1 MLKVINFNIK
11 DFNFFNNIGLI
22 IIDFL
27 LILFSLFFS
36 TFLRFDFIFPKELFI
51 NRFSY
56 FTIYAILIVIS
67 LLAFGDYEEKWQYSS
82 FKEYIRFII
91 VFSIVNL
98 FFGLFFF
105 LAGGELLPRSIIIIS
120 FFISLLLLFSVRV
133 ILRSLREFSENTNKI
148 KILLVLNEKNLN
160 YLLNFLQNLNYE
172 IAGLIFDD
180 FKIRGKTLKGI
191 PIYYDLNIIKRLP
204 IKEIYIDK
212 DVNDETYQK
221 VIQSKTYD
229 IAIKKIEN
237 ISLNTYMVQNIR
249 VEDLI
254 KREKR
259 NIEIDIS
266 NHKEKNYLI
275 TGAAGSI
282 GKHIFKEL
290 LELKVSRIIGID
302 ISEEGIHNLILES
315 EYYNDTKKDFIL
327 IDINDK
333 NIKEYIKESDIIFH
347 CAAKKHLPLVEQN
360 KYIAFKTNILGTLN
374 ILENV
379 KLLKSNKKFVF
390 ISTDKA
396 VNPSS
401 FMGLTKR
408 IGEILTLYYSVID
421 NNNSYIIVR
430 FGNVFGS
437 SGSLIPSIIKQINLY
452 NKVKITDIN
461 VKRYFML
468 PTEAAKLIIFSLINA
483 NSSDISVLDMGESI
497 NIFELTK
504 KIIELLNYNKNIPI
518 EIIGLRKGEKL
529 NEELIYP
536 YESIRQKK
544 QFIFIIDHNLPIKE
558 NIPKIQEFIN
568 FIKKYDLNLN
578 NIEELEK
585 ILWNFIKELEP
596 KELKSIEISKKN

>member
-11 DFNFFNNIGLI
+11 DLSFFNNIGLI
-22 IIDFL
+22 IVDFL

-36 TFLRFDFIFPKELFI
+36 TFLRFDFIFPKEFFI

-56 FTIYAILIVIS
+56 FAIYSILIVIS
-67 LLAFGDYEEKWQYSS
+67 LLAFGDYEEKWQYAS

-91 VFSIVNL
+91 VFSVVNL

-120 FFISLLLLFSVRV
+120 FFISLFLLFSIRV
-133 ILRSLREFSENTNKI
+133 ILRSLKEFAENTNKI
-148 KILLVLNEKNLN
+148 KILLVLNEKNLD
-160 YLLNFLQNLNYE
+160 YLINFLQNLNYE
-172 IAGLIFDD
+172 IVGLIFDD

-191 PIYYDLNIIKRLP
+191 PIYYDLNIIKKLP

-237 ISLNTYMVQNIR
+237 ISLNTYIVQNIR

-266 NHKEKNYLI
+266 NYKDKTYLI
-275 TGAAGSI
+275 TGAGGSI

-302 ISEEGIHNLILES
+302 ISEEGIHNLILET
-315 EYYNDTKKDFIL
+315 EYYNHTKKDFIL

-360 KYIAFKTNILGTLN
+360 KYLAFKTNILGTLN
-374 ILENV
+374 ILENFN
-379 KLLKSNKKFVF
+379 LLKSNKKFVF

-468 PTEAAKLIIFSLINA
+468 PTEAAKLIIFSLINT

-529 NEELIYP
+529 TEELIYP
-536 YESIRQKK
+536 YESIKEKK

-558 NIPKIQEFIN
+558 NLSKIQEFIN
-568 FIKKYDLNLN
+568 FIKSYDLNLN

-585 ILWNFIKELEP
+585 ILWNFTKELEP
-596 KELKSIEISKKN
+596 KELKSIETSKKN

>member
-11 DFNFFNNIGLI
+11 DFSFFNNIGLI
-22 IIDFL
+22 IVDFL

-36 TFLRFDFIFPKELFI
+36 TFLRFDFIFPKEFFI

-56 FTIYAILIVIS
+56 FAIYSILIVIS
-67 LLAFGDYEEKWQYSS
+67 LLAFGDYEEKWQYAS

-91 VFSIVNL
+91 VFSVVNL

-120 FFISLLLLFSVRV
+120 FFISLFLLFSVRV
-133 ILRSLREFSENTNKI
+133 ILRSLREFAENTNKI

-160 YLLNFLQNLNYE
+160 YLINFLQNLNYE
-172 IAGLIFDD
+172 IVGLIFDD

-191 PIYYDLNIIKRLP
+191 PIYYDLNIIKKLP

-237 ISLNTYMVQNIR
+237 ISLNTYIVQNIR

-266 NHKEKNYLI
+266 NYKDRTYLI
-275 TGAAGSI
+275 TGAGGSI

-302 ISEEGIHNLILES
+302 ISEEGIHNLILET

-360 KYIAFKTNILGTLN
+360 KYLAFKTNILGTLN

-379 KLLKSNKKFVF
+379 NLLKGNKKFVF

-468 PTEAAKLIIFSLINA
+468 PTEAAKLIIFSLINT

-529 NEELIYP
+529 TEELIYP
-536 YESIRQKK
+536 YESIREKK

-558 NIPKIQEFIN
+558 NLSKIQEFIN
-568 FIKKYDLNLN
+568 FIKNYNLNLN

-585 ILWNFIKELEP
+585 ILGNFIKELEP
-596 KELKSIEISKKN
+596 KELKSIETSKKN

>member
-1 MLKVINFNIK
+1 MIKGINFNTK
-11 DFNFFNNIGLI
+11 DFSFFNNIGLI
-22 IIDFL
+22 IVDFL

-36 TFLRFDFIFPKELFI
+36 TFLRFDFIFPKEFFI

-56 FTIYAILIVIS
+56 FAIYSILIVIS
-67 LLAFGDYEEKWQYSS
+67 LLAFGDYEEKWQYAS

-91 VFSIVNL
+91 VFSVVNL

-105 LAGGELLPRSIIIIS
+105 LASGELLPRSIIIIS
-120 FFISLLLLFSVRV
+120 FFISLFLLFSVRV
-133 ILRSLREFSENTNKI
+133 ILRSLREFAENTNKI
-148 KILLVLNEKNLN
+148 KILLVLNEKNLD
-160 YLLNFLQNLNYE
+160 YLINFLQNLNYE
-172 IAGLIFDD
+172 IVGLIFDD

-191 PIYYDLNIIKRLP
+191 PIYYDLNIIKKLP

-212 DVNDETYQK
+212 DVNDEIYQK

-237 ISLNTYMVQNIR
+237 ISLNTYIVQNIR

-266 NHKEKNYLI
+266 NYKDKTYLI
-275 TGAAGSI
+275 TGAGGSI

-302 ISEEGIHNLILES
+302 ISEEGIHNLILET

-360 KYIAFKTNILGTLN
+360 KYLAFKTNILGTLN

-379 KLLKSNKKFVF
+379 NLLKSNKKFVF

-468 PTEAAKLIIFSLINA
+468 PTEAAKLIIFSLINT

-536 YESIRQKK
+536 YESIREKK

-558 NIPKIQEFIN
+558 NLSKIQEFIN
-568 FIKKYDLNLN
+568 FIKSYDLNLN

-596 KELKSIEISKKN
+596 KELKSIETSKKN

>member
-1 MLKVINFNIK
+1 MIKGINFNTK
-11 DFNFFNNIGLI
+11 DFSFFNNIGLI
-22 IIDFL
+22 IVDFL

-36 TFLRFDFIFPKELFI
+36 TFLRFDFIFPKEFFI

-56 FTIYAILIVIS
+56 FAIYSILIVIS
-67 LLAFGDYEEKWQYSS
+67 LLAFGDYEEKWQYAS

-91 VFSIVNL
+91 VFSVVNL

-105 LAGGELLPRSIIIIS
+105 LASGELLPRSIIIIS
-120 FFISLLLLFSVRV
+120 FFISLFLLFSVRV
-133 ILRSLREFSENTNKI
+133 ILRSLREFAENTNKI
-148 KILLVLNEKNLN
+148 KILLVLNEKNLD
-160 YLLNFLQNLNYE
+160 YLINFLQNLNYE
-172 IAGLIFDD
+172 IVGLIFDD

-191 PIYYDLNIIKRLP
+191 PIYYDLNIIKKLP

-212 DVNDETYQK
+212 DVNDEIYQK

-237 ISLNTYMVQNIR
+237 ISLNTYIVQNIR

-266 NHKEKNYLI
+266 NYKDKTYLI
-275 TGAAGSI
+275 TGAGGSI

-302 ISEEGIHNLILES
+302 ISEEGIHNLILET

-360 KYIAFKTNILGTLN
+360 KYLAFKTNILGTLN

-379 KLLKSNKKFVF
+379 NLLKSNKKFVF

-421 NNNSYIIVR
+421 NKNSYIIVR

-437 SGSLIPSIIKQINLY
+437 SGSLIPSIIRQINLY

-468 PTEAAKLIIFSLINA
+468 PTEAAKLIIFSLINT

-536 YESIRQKK
+536 YESIREKK

-558 NIPKIQEFIN
+558 NLSKIQEFIN
-568 FIKKYDLNLN
+568 FIKNYDLNLN

-596 KELKSIEISKKN
+596 KELKSIKTSKKN

>member
-1 MLKVINFNIK
+1 MLKVINFNTK
-11 DFNFFNNIGLI
+11 DFSFFNNIGLI
-22 IIDFL
+22 IVDFL

-36 TFLRFDFIFPKELFI
+36 TFLRFDFIFPKEFFI
-51 NRFSY
+51 SRFSY
-56 FTIYAILIVIS
+56 FAIYSILIVIS
-67 LLAFGDYEEKWQYSS
+67 LLAFGDYEEKWQYAS

-91 VFSIVNL
+91 VFSVVNL

-105 LAGGELLPRSIIIIS
+105 LAGGKLLPRSIIIIS
-120 FFISLLLLFSVRV
+120 FFISLFLLFSVRV
-133 ILRSLREFSENTNKI
+133 ILRSLREFAENTNKI

-160 YLLNFLQNLNYE
+160 YLINFLQNLNYE
-172 IAGLIFDD
+172 IVGLIFDD

-191 PIYYDLNIIKRLP
+191 PIYYDLNIIKKLP

-237 ISLNTYMVQNIR
+237 ISLNTYIVQNIR

-266 NHKEKNYLI
+266 NYKDRTYSI
-275 TGAAGSI
+275 TGAGGSI

-302 ISEEGIHNLILES
+302 ISEEGIHNLILET

-360 KYIAFKTNILGTLN
+360 KYLAFKTNILGTLN

-379 KLLKSNKKFVF
+379 NLLKSNKKFVF

-468 PTEAAKLIIFSLINA
+468 PTEAAKLIIFSLINT

-529 NEELIYP
+529 TEELIYP
-536 YESIRQKK
+536 YESIREKK
-544 QFIFIIDHNLPIKE
+544 QFIFIIHHNLPIKE
-558 NIPKIQEFIN
+558 NLSKIQEFIN
-568 FIKKYDLNLN
+568 FIKSYDLNLN

>member
-1 MLKVINFNIK
+1 MLKVINFNTK
-11 DFNFFNNIGLI
+11 HFSFFNNIGLI
-22 IIDFL
+22 IVDFL

-36 TFLRFDFIFPKELFI
+36 TFLRFDFIFPKEFFI

-56 FTIYAILIVIS
+56 FAIYSILIVIS
-67 LLAFGDYEEKWQYSS
+67 LLAFGDYEEKWQYAS

-91 VFSIVNL
+91 VFSVVNL

-105 LAGGELLPRSIIIIS
+105 LASGELLPRSIIIIS
-120 FFISLLLLFSVRV
+120 FFISLFLLFSVRV
-133 ILRSLREFSENTNKI
+133 ILRSLREFAENTNKI
-148 KILLVLNEKNLN
+148 KILLVLNEKNLD
-160 YLLNFLQNLNYE
+160 YLINFLQNLNYE
-172 IAGLIFDD
+172 IVGLIFDD

-191 PIYYDLNIIKRLP
+191 PIYYDLNIIKKLP

-237 ISLNTYMVQNIR
+237 ISLNTYIVQNIR

-266 NHKEKNYLI
+266 NYKDKTYLI
-275 TGAAGSI
+275 TGAGGSI

-302 ISEEGIHNLILES
+302 ISEEGIHNLILET

-360 KYIAFKTNILGTLN
+360 KYLAFKTNILGTLN

-379 KLLKSNKKFVF
+379 NLLKSNKKFAF

-468 PTEAAKLIIFSLINA
+468 PTEAAKLIIFSLINT

-536 YESIRQKK
+536 YESIREKK

-558 NIPKIQEFIN
+558 NLSKIQEFIN
-568 FIKKYDLNLN
+568 FIKNYDLNLN

-596 KELKSIEISKKN
+596 KELKSIETSKKN

>member
-1 MLKVINFNIK
+1 MLKVINFNIR
-11 DFNFFNNIGLI
+11 DFSFFNNIGLI
-22 IIDFL
+22 IVDFL

-36 TFLRFDFIFPKELFI
+36 TFLRFDFIFPKEFFI

-56 FTIYAILIVIS
+56 FAIYSILIVIS
-67 LLAFGDYEEKWQYSS
+67 LLAFGDYEEKWQYAS

-91 VFSIVNL
+91 VFSVVNL

-120 FFISLLLLFSVRV
+120 FFISLFLLFSVRV
-133 ILRSLREFSENTNKI
+133 ILRSLREFAENTNKI
-148 KILLVLNEKNLN
+148 KILLVLNEKNLD
-160 YLLNFLQNLNYE
+160 YLINFLQNLNYE
-172 IAGLIFDD
+172 IVGLIFDD

-191 PIYYDLNIIKRLP
+191 PIYYDLNIIKKLP

-212 DVNDETYQK
+212 DVNDEIYQK

-237 ISLNTYMVQNIR
+237 ISLNTYIVQNIR

-266 NHKEKNYLI
+266 NYKDRTYLI
-275 TGAAGSI
+275 TGAGGSI
-282 GKHIFKEL
+282 GKHIFREL
-290 LELKVSRIIGID
+290 LELKVSRIMGID
-302 ISEEGIHNLILES
+302 ISEEGIHNLILET

-360 KYIAFKTNILGTLN
+360 KYLAFKTNILGTLN
-374 ILENV
+374 ILENFNLV
-379 KLLKSNKKFVF
+379 KGNKKFVF

-461 VKRYFML
+461 VKRYFMI
-468 PTEAAKLIIFSLINA
+468 PTEAAKLIIFSLINT

-529 NEELIYP
+529 NEELIYH
-536 YESIRQKK
+536 YESIREKK

-558 NIPKIQEFIN
+558 NLSKIQEFIN
-568 FIKKYDLNLN
+568 FIKSYDLNLN

-585 ILWNFIKELEP
+585 ILWNFTKELEP
-596 KELKSIEISKKN
+596 KELKSIETSKKN

>member
-1 MLKVINFNIK
+1 MIKVINFNIK
-11 DFNFFNNIGLI
+11 DFSFFNNIGLI
-22 IIDFL
+22 IVDFL

-36 TFLRFDFIFPKELFI
+36 TFLRFDFIFPKEFFI

-56 FTIYAILIVIS
+56 FAIYSMLIVIS
-67 LLAFGDYEEKWQYSS
+67 LLAFGDYEEKWQYAS

-91 VFSIVNL
+91 IFSVVNL

-120 FFISLLLLFSVRV
+120 FFISLFLLFSVRV
-133 ILRSLREFSENTNKI
+133 ILRSLREFAENTNKI

-160 YLLNFLQNLNYE
+160 YLINFLQNLNYE
-172 IAGLIFDD
+172 IVGLIFDD

-191 PIYYDLNIIKRLP
+191 PIYYDLNIIKKLP

-237 ISLNTYMVQNIR
+237 ISLNTYIVQNIR

-254 KREKR
+254 RREKR

-266 NHKEKNYLI
+266 NYKDKTYLI
-275 TGAAGSI
+275 TGAGGSI

-302 ISEEGIHNLILES
+302 ISEEGIHNLILET

-360 KYIAFKTNILGTLN
+360 KYLAFKTNILGTLN

-379 KLLKSNKKFVF
+379 NLLKGNKKFVF

-468 PTEAAKLIIFSLINA
+468 PTEAAKLIIFSLINT

-536 YESIRQKK
+536 YESIREKK

-558 NIPKIQEFIN
+558 NLSKIQEFIN
-568 FIKKYDLNLN
+568 FIKSYDLNLN

>member
-266 NHKEKNYLI
+266 NYKEKNYLI

>member
-11 DFNFFNNIGLI
+11 DFSFFNNIGLI
-22 IIDFL
+22 IVDFL

-36 TFLRFDFIFPKELFI
+36 TFLRFDFIFPKEFFI

-56 FTIYAILIVIS
+56 FAIYSTLILIS
-67 LLAFGDYEEKWQYSS
+67 LLAFGDYEEKWQYAS

-91 VFSIVNL
+91 IFSVVNL

-120 FFISLLLLFSVRV
+120 FFISLFLLFSVRV
-133 ILRSLREFSENTNKI
+133 ILRSLREFAENTNKI
-148 KILLVLNEKNLN
+148 KILLVLNEKNLD
-160 YLLNFLQNLNYE
+160 YLINFLQNLNYE
-172 IAGLIFDD
+172 IVGLIFDD

-191 PIYYDLNIIKRLP
+191 PIYYDLNIIKKLP

-212 DVNDETYQK
+212 DVNDEIYQK

-229 IAIKKIEN
+229 ISIKKIEN
-237 ISLNTYMVQNIR
+237 ISLNTYIVQNIR

-266 NHKEKNYLI
+266 NYKDKTYLI
-275 TGAAGSI
+275 TGAGGSI

-302 ISEEGIHNLILES
+302 ISEEGIHNLILET
-315 EYYNDTKKDFIL
+315 EYYNDIKKDFIL

-360 KYIAFKTNILGTLN
+360 KYLAFKTNILGTLN

-379 KLLKSNKKFVF
+379 NLLKSNKKFVF

-468 PTEAAKLIIFSLINA
+468 PTEAAKLIIFSLINT

-529 NEELIYP
+529 TEELIYA
-536 YESIRQKK
+536 YESIREKK
-544 QFIFIIDHNLPIKE
+544 QFIFIIDNNLLIKE
-558 NIPKIQEFIN
+558 NLSKIQEFIN
-568 FIKKYDLNLN
+568 FIKSYDLNLN

-596 KELKSIEISKKN
+596 EELKPIEISKKN

>member
-1 MLKVINFNIK
+1 MLKVINFNIR
-11 DFNFFNNIGLI
+11 DFSFFNNIGLI
-22 IIDFL
+22 IVDFL

-36 TFLRFDFIFPKELFI
+36 TFLRFDFIFPKEFFI

-56 FTIYAILIVIS
+56 FAIYSILIVIS
-67 LLAFGDYEEKWQYSS
+67 LLAFGDYEEKWQYAS

-91 VFSIVNL
+91 VFSVVNL

-120 FFISLLLLFSVRV
+120 FFISLFLLFSVRV
-133 ILRSLREFSENTNKI
+133 ILRSLREFAENTNKI

-160 YLLNFLQNLNYE
+160 YLINFLQNLNYE
-172 IAGLIFDD
+172 IVGLIFDD

-191 PIYYDLNIIKRLP
+191 PIYYDLNIIKKLP

-237 ISLNTYMVQNIR
+237 ISLNTYIVQNIR

-266 NHKEKNYLI
+266 NYKDRTYLI
-275 TGAAGSI
+275 TGAGGSI

-302 ISEEGIHNLILES
+302 ISEEGIHNLILET

-360 KYIAFKTNILGTLN
+360 KYLAFKTNILGTLN

-379 KLLKSNKKFVF
+379 NLLKGNKKFVF

-468 PTEAAKLIIFSLINA
+468 PTEAAKLIIFSLINT

-529 NEELIYP
+529 NEELIYH
-536 YESIRQKK
+536 YESIREKK

-558 NIPKIQEFIN
+558 NLSKIQEFIN
-568 FIKKYDLNLN
+568 FIKSYDLNLN

-585 ILWNFIKELEP
+585 ILWNFTKELEP
-596 KELKSIEISKKN
+596 KELKSIETSKKN

>member
-1 MLKVINFNIK
+1 
-11 DFNFFNNIGLI
+11 
-22 IIDFL
+22 
-27 LILFSLFFS
+27 
-36 TFLRFDFIFPKELFI
+36 
-51 NRFSY
+51 
-56 FTIYAILIVIS
+56 LIVIS
-67 LLAFGDYEEKWQYSS
+67 LLAFGDYEEKWQYAS

-91 VFSIVNL
+91 VFSVVNL
-98 FFGLFFF
+98 FFGFFFF

-120 FFISLLLLFSVRV
+120 FFISLFLLFSVRV
-133 ILRSLREFSENTNKI
+133 ILRSLREFAENTNKI

-160 YLLNFLQNLNYE
+160 YLINFLQNLNYE
-172 IAGLIFDD
+172 IVGLIFDD

-191 PIYYDLNIIKRLP
+191 PIYYDLNIIKKLP

-237 ISLNTYMVQNIR
+237 ISLNTYIVQNIR
-249 VEDLI
+249 IEDLI

-266 NHKEKNYLI
+266 NYKDRTYLI
-275 TGAAGSI
+275 TGAGGSI

-302 ISEEGIHNLILES
+302 ISEEGIHNLILET

-360 KYIAFKTNILGTLN
+360 KYLAFKTNILGTLN

-379 KLLKSNKKFVF
+379 NLLKSNKKFVF

-468 PTEAAKLIIFSLINA
+468 PTEAAKLIIFSLINT

-504 KIIELLNYNKNIPI
+504 KIIELLNHNKNIPI

-529 NEELIYP
+529 TEELIYP
-536 YESIRQKK
+536 YESIREKK

-558 NIPKIQEFIN
+558 NLSKIQEFIN
-568 FIKKYDLNLN
+568 FIKSYDLNLN

>member
-11 DFNFFNNIGLI
+11 DFSFFNNIGLI
-22 IIDFL
+22 IVDFL

-36 TFLRFDFIFPKELFI
+36 TFLRFDFIFPKEFFI

-56 FTIYAILIVIS
+56 FAIYSILIVIS
-67 LLAFGDYEEKWQYSS
+67 LLAFGDYEEKWQYAS

-91 VFSIVNL
+91 VFSVVNL

-120 FFISLLLLFSVRV
+120 FFISLFLLFSVRV
-133 ILRSLREFSENTNKI
+133 ILRSLKEFAENTNKI
-148 KILLVLNEKNLN
+148 KILLVLNEKNLD
-160 YLLNFLQNLNYE
+160 YLINFLQNLNYE
-172 IAGLIFDD
+172 IVGLIFDD

-191 PIYYDLNIIKRLP
+191 PIYYDLNIIKKLP

-212 DVNDETYQK
+212 DVNDEIYQK

-237 ISLNTYMVQNIR
+237 INLNTYIVQNIR

-266 NHKEKNYLI
+266 NYKDKTYLI
-275 TGAAGSI
+275 TGAGGSI

-290 LELKVSRIIGID
+290 LELKVSRIIGMD
-302 ISEEGIHNLILES
+302 ISEEGIHNLILET

-360 KYIAFKTNILGTLN
+360 KYLAFKTNILGTLN
-374 ILENV
+374 ILENFNLV
-379 KLLKSNKKFVF
+379 KGNKKFVF

-468 PTEAAKLIIFSLINA
+468 PTEAAKLIIFSLINT

-529 NEELIYP
+529 TEELIYP
-536 YESIRQKK
+536 YESIREKK

-558 NIPKIQEFIN
+558 NLSKIQEFIN
-568 FIKKYDLNLN
+568 FIKNYNLNLN

-585 ILWNFIKELEP
+585 ILGNFIKELEP
-596 KELKSIEISKKN
+596 KELKSIETSKKN

>member
-1 MLKVINFNIK
+1 MLKVINFNIR
-11 DFNFFNNIGLI
+11 DFSFFNNIGLI
-22 IIDFL
+22 IVDFL

-36 TFLRFDFIFPKELFI
+36 TFLRFDFIFPKEFFI

-56 FTIYAILIVIS
+56 FAIYSILIVII
-67 LLAFGDYEEKWQYSS
+67 LLAFGDYEEKWQYAS
-82 FKEYIRFII
+82 FREYIRFII
-91 VFSIVNL
+91 VFSVVNL

-120 FFISLLLLFSVRV
+120 FFISLFLLFSVRV
-133 ILRSLREFSENTNKI
+133 ILRSLREFAENTNKI

-160 YLLNFLQNLNYE
+160 YLINFLQNLNYE
-172 IAGLIFDD
+172 IVGLIFDD

-191 PIYYDLNIIKRLP
+191 PIYYDLNIIKKLP

-212 DVNDETYQK
+212 DVNNEIYQK

-237 ISLNTYMVQNIR
+237 ISLNTYIVQNIR

-266 NHKEKNYLI
+266 NYKDKTYLI
-275 TGAAGSI
+275 TGAGGSI

-302 ISEEGIHNLILES
+302 ISEEVIHNLILET

-360 KYIAFKTNILGTLN
+360 KYLAFKTNILGTLN

-379 KLLKSNKKFVF
+379 NLLKSNKKFVS

-468 PTEAAKLIIFSLINA
+468 PTEAAKLIIFSLINT

-536 YESIRQKK
+536 YESIREKK

-558 NIPKIQEFIN
+558 NLSKIQEFIN
-568 FIKKYDLNLN
+568 FIKSYDLNLN

-585 ILWNFIKELEP
+585 ILWNFIKELES
-596 KELKSIEISKKN
+596 KELKSIETSKKN

>member
-1 MLKVINFNIK
+1 MLKVINFNIR
-11 DFNFFNNIGLI
+11 DFSFFNNIGLI
-22 IIDFL
+22 IVDFL

-36 TFLRFDFIFPKELFI
+36 TFLRFDFIFPKEFFI

-56 FTIYAILIVIS
+56 FAIYSILIVIS
-67 LLAFGDYEEKWQYSS
+67 LLAFGDYEEKWQYAS

-91 VFSIVNL
+91 VFSVVNL

-120 FFISLLLLFSVRV
+120 FFISLFLLFSVRV
-133 ILRSLREFSENTNKI
+133 ILRSLKEFAENTNKI
-148 KILLVLNEKNLN
+148 KILLVLNEKNLD
-160 YLLNFLQNLNYE
+160 YLINFLQNLNYE
-172 IAGLIFDD
+172 IVGLIFDD

-191 PIYYDLNIIKRLP
+191 PIYYDLNIIKKLP

-212 DVNDETYQK
+212 DVNDEIYQK

-237 ISLNTYMVQNIR
+237 ISLNTYIVQNIR

-266 NHKEKNYLI
+266 NYKDKTYLI
-275 TGAAGSI
+275 TGAGGSI

-302 ISEEGIHNLILES
+302 ISEEGIHNLILET

-360 KYIAFKTNILGTLN
+360 KYLAFKTNILGTLN

-379 KLLKSNKKFVF
+379 NLLKSNKKFVF

-468 PTEAAKLIIFSLINA
+468 PTEAAKLIIFSLINT

-529 NEELIYP
+529 TEELIYP
-536 YESIRQKK
+536 YESIREKK

-558 NIPKIQEFIN
+558 NLSKIQEFIN
-568 FIKKYDLNLN
+568 FIKSYDLNLN

-596 KELKSIEISKKN
+596 EELKSIETSKKN

>member
-11 DFNFFNNIGLI
+11 DFSFFNNIGLI
-22 IIDFL
+22 IVDFL

-36 TFLRFDFIFPKELFI
+36 TFLRFDFIFPKEFFI

-56 FTIYAILIVIS
+56 FAIYSILIVIS
-67 LLAFGDYEEKWQYSS
+67 LLAFGDYEEKWQYAS

-91 VFSIVNL
+91 VFSVVNL

-120 FFISLLLLFSVRV
+120 FFISLFLLFSVRV
-133 ILRSLREFSENTNKI
+133 ILRSLREFAENTNKI
-148 KILLVLNEKNLN
+148 KILLVLNEKNLD
-160 YLLNFLQNLNYE
+160 YLINFLQNLNYE
-172 IAGLIFDD
+172 IVGLIFDD

-191 PIYYDLNIIKRLP
+191 PIYYDLNIIKKLP

-212 DVNDETYQK
+212 DVNDEIYQK

-237 ISLNTYMVQNIR
+237 ISLNTYIVQNIR

-266 NHKEKNYLI
+266 NYKDKTYLI
-275 TGAAGSI
+275 TGAGGSI

-302 ISEEGIHNLILES
+302 ISEEGIHNLILET

-360 KYIAFKTNILGTLN
+360 KYLAFKTNILGTLN

-379 KLLKSNKKFVF
+379 NLLKSNKKFVF

-468 PTEAAKLIIFSLINA
+468 PTEAAKLIIFSLINT

-529 NEELIYP
+529 TEELIYP
-536 YESIRQKK
+536 YESIREKK
-544 QFIFIIDHNLPIKE
+544 QFIFIIDHNLPIKK
-558 NIPKIQEFIN
+558 NLSKIQEFIN
-568 FIKKYDLNLN
+568 FIKSYDLNLN

-596 KELKSIEISKKN
+596 KELKSIETSKKN

>member
-1 MLKVINFNIK
+1 MLKVINFNTK
-11 DFNFFNNIGLI
+11 DFSFFNNIGLI
-22 IIDFL
+22 IVDFL

-36 TFLRFDFIFPKELFI
+36 TFLRFDFIFPKEFFI
-51 NRFSY
+51 SRFSY
-56 FTIYAILIVIS
+56 FAIYSILIVIS
-67 LLAFGDYEEKWQYSS
+67 LLAFGDYEEKWQYAS
-82 FKEYIRFII
+82 FKEFIRFII
-91 VFSIVNL
+91 VFIVVNL

-120 FFISLLLLFSVRV
+120 FFVSLFLLFSVRV
-133 ILRSLREFSENTNKI
+133 ILRSLREFAENTNKI
-148 KILLVLNEKNLN
+148 KILLVLNEKNLD
-160 YLLNFLQNLNYE
+160 YLINFLQNLNYE
-172 IAGLIFDD
+172 IVGLIFDD

-191 PIYYDLNIIKRLP
+191 PIYYDLNIIKKLP

-229 IAIKKIEN
+229 ITIKKIEN
-237 ISLNTYMVQNIR
+237 ISLNTYIVQNIR
-249 VEDLI
+249 IEDLI

-266 NHKEKNYLI
+266 NYKDSTYLI
-275 TGAAGSI
+275 TGAGGSI

-302 ISEEGIHNLILES
+302 ISEEGIHNLILET

-360 KYIAFKTNILGTLN
+360 KYLAFKTNILGTLN

-379 KLLKSNKKFVF
+379 NLLKSNKKFVF

-468 PTEAAKLIIFSLINA
+468 PTEAAKLIIFSLINT

-536 YESIRQKK
+536 YESIREKK

-558 NIPKIQEFIN
+558 NLSKIQEFIN
-568 FIKKYDLNLN
+568 FIKNYNLNLN

-596 KELKSIEISKKN
+596 KELKSIETSKKN

>member
-1 MLKVINFNIK
+1 MIKGINFNTK
-11 DFNFFNNIGLI
+11 DFSFFNNIGLI
-22 IIDFL
+22 IVDFL

-36 TFLRFDFIFPKELFI
+36 TFLRFDFIFPKEFFI

-56 FTIYAILIVIS
+56 FAIYSILIVIS
-67 LLAFGDYEEKWQYSS
+67 LLAFGDYEEKWQYAS

-91 VFSIVNL
+91 VFSVVNL

-105 LAGGELLPRSIIIIS
+105 LASGELLPRSIIIIS
-120 FFISLLLLFSVRV
+120 FFISLFLLFSVRV
-133 ILRSLREFSENTNKI
+133 ILRSLREFAENTNKI
-148 KILLVLNEKNLN
+148 KILLVLNEKNLD
-160 YLLNFLQNLNYE
+160 YLINFLQNLNYE
-172 IAGLIFDD
+172 IVGLIFDD

-191 PIYYDLNIIKRLP
+191 PIYYDLNIIKKLP

-212 DVNDETYQK
+212 DVNDEIYQK

-237 ISLNTYMVQNIR
+237 ISLNTYIVQNIR

-266 NHKEKNYLI
+266 NYKDKTYLI
-275 TGAAGSI
+275 TGAGGSI

-302 ISEEGIHNLILES
+302 ISEEGIHNLILET

-360 KYIAFKTNILGTLN
+360 KYLAFKTNILGTLN

-379 KLLKSNKKFVF
+379 NLLKSNKKFVF

-421 NNNSYIIVR
+421 NKNSYIIVR

-437 SGSLIPSIIKQINLY
+437 SGSLIPSIIRQINLY

-468 PTEAAKLIIFSLINA
+468 PTEAAKLIIFSLINT

-536 YESIRQKK
+536 YESIREKK

-558 NIPKIQEFIN
+558 NLSKIQEFIN
-568 FIKKYDLNLN
+568 FIKNYDLNLN

-596 KELKSIEISKKN
+596 KELKSIETSKKN

>member
-11 DFNFFNNIGLI
+11 DFSFFNNIGLI
-22 IIDFL
+22 IVDFL

-36 TFLRFDFIFPKELFI
+36 TFLRFDFIFPKEFFI

-56 FTIYAILIVIS
+56 FAIYSILIVIS
-67 LLAFGDYEEKWQYSS
+67 LLAFGDYEEKWQYAS

-91 VFSIVNL
+91 VFSVVNL

-120 FFISLLLLFSVRV
+120 FFISLFLLFSVRV
-133 ILRSLREFSENTNKI
+133 ILRSLREFAENTNKI
-148 KILLVLNEKNLN
+148 KILLVLNEKNLD
-160 YLLNFLQNLNYE
+160 YLINFLQNLNYE
-172 IAGLIFDD
+172 IVGLIFDD

-191 PIYYDLNIIKRLP
+191 PIYYDLNIIKKLP

-237 ISLNTYMVQNIR
+237 ISLNTYIVQNIR

-254 KREKR
+254 RREKR

-266 NHKEKNYLI
+266 NYKDRTYLI
-275 TGAAGSI
+275 TGAGGSI

-290 LELKVSRIIGID
+290 LELKVSRIMGID
-302 ISEEGIHNLILES
+302 ISEEGIHNLILET
-315 EYYNDTKKDFIL
+315 EYYNDTKKDFTL

-360 KYIAFKTNILGTLN
+360 KYLAFKTNILGTLN
-374 ILENV
+374 ILENIN
-379 KLLKSNKKFVF
+379 LLKSNKKFVF

-396 VNPSS
+396 VSPSS

-468 PTEAAKLIIFSLINA
+468 PTEAAKLIIFSLINT

-536 YESIRQKK
+536 YESIREKK

-558 NIPKIQEFIN
+558 NLSKIQEFIN
-568 FIKKYDLNLN
+568 FIKNYDLNLN

-596 KELKSIEISKKN
+596 KELKSIETSKKN

>member
-11 DFNFFNNIGLI
+11 DFSFFNNIGLI
-22 IIDFL
+22 IVDFL

-36 TFLRFDFIFPKELFI
+36 TFLRFDFIFPKEFFI

-56 FTIYAILIVIS
+56 FAIYSILIVIS
-67 LLAFGDYEEKWQYSS
+67 LLAFGDYEEKWQYAS

-91 VFSIVNL
+91 VFSVVNL

-120 FFISLLLLFSVRV
+120 FFISLFLLFSVRV
-133 ILRSLREFSENTNKI
+133 ILRSLKEFAENTNKI
-148 KILLVLNEKNLN
+148 KILLVLNEKNLD
-160 YLLNFLQNLNYE
+160 YLINFLQNLNYE
-172 IAGLIFDD
+172 IVGLIFDD

-191 PIYYDLNIIKRLP
+191 PIYYDLNIIKKLP

-212 DVNDETYQK
+212 DVNDEIYQK

-237 ISLNTYMVQNIR
+237 INLNTYIVQNIR

-266 NHKEKNYLI
+266 NYKDKTYLI
-275 TGAAGSI
+275 TGAGGSI

-302 ISEEGIHNLILES
+302 ISEEGIHNLILET

-360 KYIAFKTNILGTLN
+360 KYLAFKTNILGTLN

-379 KLLKSNKKFVF
+379 NLLKSNKKFVF

-396 VNPSS
+396 VTPSS

-468 PTEAAKLIIFSLINA
+468 PTEAAKLIIFSLINT

-536 YESIRQKK
+536 YESIREKK
-544 QFIFIIDHNLPIKE
+544 QFIFVIDHNLPIKE
-558 NIPKIQEFIN
+558 NLSKIQEFIN
-568 FIKKYDLNLN
+568 FIKNYDLNLN

-596 KELKSIEISKKN
+596 KELKSIETSKKN

>member
-11 DFNFFNNIGLI
+11 YFSFFNNIGLI
-22 IIDFL
+22 IVDFL

-36 TFLRFDFIFPKELFI
+36 TFLRFDFIFPKEFFI

-56 FTIYAILIVIS
+56 FAIYSILIVIS
-67 LLAFGDYEEKWQYSS
+67 LLAFGDYEEKWQYAS

-91 VFSIVNL
+91 VFSVVNL

-120 FFISLLLLFSVRV
+120 FFISLFLLFSVRV
-133 ILRSLREFSENTNKI
+133 ILRSLREFAENTNKI

-160 YLLNFLQNLNYE
+160 YLINFLQNLNYE
-172 IAGLIFDD
+172 IVGLIFDD

-191 PIYYDLNIIKRLP
+191 PIYYDLNIIKKLP

-237 ISLNTYMVQNIR
+237 ISLNTYIVQNIR

-254 KREKR
+254 RREKR

-266 NHKEKNYLI
+266 NYKDRTYLI
-275 TGAAGSI
+275 TGAGGSI

-302 ISEEGIHNLILES
+302 ISEEGIHNLILET

-360 KYIAFKTNILGTLN
+360 KYLAFKTNILGTLN

-379 KLLKSNKKFVF
+379 NLLKSNKKFVF

-468 PTEAAKLIIFSLINA
+468 PTEAAKLIIFSLINT

-529 NEELIYP
+529 TEELIYP
-536 YESIRQKK
+536 YESIREKK

-558 NIPKIQEFIN
+558 NLSKIQEFIN
-568 FIKKYDLNLN
+568 FIKNYNLNLN

>member
-11 DFNFFNNIGLI
+11 DFSFFNNIGLI
-22 IIDFL
+22 IVDFL

-36 TFLRFDFIFPKELFI
+36 TFLRFDFIFPKEFFI

-56 FTIYAILIVIS
+56 FAIYSILIVIS
-67 LLAFGDYEEKWQYSS
+67 LLAFGDYEEKWQYAS

-91 VFSIVNL
+91 VFSVVNL
-98 FFGLFFF
+98 FFGFFFF

-120 FFISLLLLFSVRV
+120 FFISLFLLFSVRV
-133 ILRSLREFSENTNKI
+133 ILRSLREFAENTNKI

-160 YLLNFLQNLNYE
+160 YLINFLQNLNYE
-172 IAGLIFDD
+172 IVGLIFDD

-191 PIYYDLNIIKRLP
+191 PIYYDLNIIKKLP

-237 ISLNTYMVQNIR
+237 ISLNTYIVQNIR
-249 VEDLI
+249 IEDLI

-266 NHKEKNYLI
+266 NYKDRTYLI
-275 TGAAGSI
+275 TGAGGSI

-302 ISEEGIHNLILES
+302 ISEEGIHNLILET

-360 KYIAFKTNILGTLN
+360 KYLAFKTNILGTLN

-379 KLLKSNKKFVF
+379 NLLKSNKKFVF

-468 PTEAAKLIIFSLINA
+468 PTEAAKLIIFSLINT

-504 KIIELLNYNKNIPI
+504 KIIELLNHNKNIPI

-529 NEELIYP
+529 TEELIYP
-536 YESIRQKK
+536 YESIREKK

-558 NIPKIQEFIN
+558 NLSKIQEFIN
-568 FIKKYDLNLN
+568 FIKSYDLNLN